1 MFNPN
6 GHPALEQ
13 YRRCVAL
20 ASRGILDMVHINE
33 LYASLLTLDKMLE
46 DAFDPPYRERRAAI
60 ISNAEEIYHIRD
72 TLKYLQDSYALCQ
85 KWIGAVGE
93 LLSRRN
99 MFGGTAMV
107 PAEDFVTDQDMLSRE
122 PAENEEQEEALADA
136 DTT

>member
-33 LYASLLTLDKMLE
+33 LYASMLTLDKMLE
-46 DAFDPPYRERRAAI
+46 DAFDPPYRERRASI
-60 ISNAEEIYHIRD
+60 ISNAEEIYQIRD
-72 TLKYLQDSYALCQ
+72 TSKYLQASYALCQ

-107 PAEDFVTDQDMLSRE
+107 PAEDFVTDQDMLTKE
-122 PAENEEQEEALADA
+122 PQGEEQEGEVVTDA
-136 DTT
+136 ESP